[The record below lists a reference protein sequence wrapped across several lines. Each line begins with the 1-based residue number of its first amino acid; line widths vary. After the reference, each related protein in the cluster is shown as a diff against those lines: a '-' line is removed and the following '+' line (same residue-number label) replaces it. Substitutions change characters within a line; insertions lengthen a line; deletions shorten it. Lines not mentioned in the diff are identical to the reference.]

1 MSKEKFTL
9 DPFTFG
15 DSTAA
20 VVLTERL
27 VELQNRSLVKRVSS
41 YLEQHNAL
49 INEVMTMQSSNARLS
64 VLHLIADRVKSYNPP
79 WPDNITTYVKNV
91 ATSKI
96 KKAKEQA

>member
-15 DSTAA
+15 DSNAA
-20 VVLTERL
+20 MVLAERL
-27 VELQNRSLVKRVSS
+27 TELQNRSLVKRVSS
-41 YLEQHNAL
+41 YLEQHNS
-49 INEVMTMQSSNARLS
+49 IVNAVATIESRHARMS
-64 VLHLIADRVKSYNPP
+64 VLHLITDRVKSYNPS

-91 ATSKI
+91 ATMKI

>member
-20 VVLTERL
+20 MVLAERL
-27 VELQNRSLVKRVSS
+27 MELQNRSLMKRVSS
-41 YLEQHNAL
+41 YLEQHNS
-49 INEVMTMQSSNARLS
+49 IVNAVSTIHSRHARHS

-79 WPDNITTYVKNV
+79 WPENITTYVKNV
-91 ATSKI
+91 ATAKI
-96 KKAKEQA
+96 KKAKEA